1 MLTNERL
8 GKCLG
13 CHQTESGMSSPP
25 DCGARKYLHS
35 ALGAADS
42 GHALF
47 CEHRRTSVFPHSLY
61 MQVLKQFKV
70 GEGLGLRVY
79 RYNHF

>member
-1 MLTNERL
+1 MFRL
-8 GKCLG
+8 LLG
-13 CHQTESGMSSPP
+13 FQTSENLV
-25 DCGARKYLHS
+25 YVLWVWV
-35 ALGAADS
+35 
-42 GHALF
+42 
-47 CEHRRTSVFPHSLY
+47 TSVFPHSLY